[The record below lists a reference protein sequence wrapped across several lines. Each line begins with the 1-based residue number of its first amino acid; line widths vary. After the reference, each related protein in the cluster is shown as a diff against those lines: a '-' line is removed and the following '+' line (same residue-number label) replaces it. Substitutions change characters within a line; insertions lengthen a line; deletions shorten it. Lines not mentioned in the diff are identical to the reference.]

1 MPSFPDAKRKEL
13 NPMRHIRKEV
23 SRSMRKNNDTT
34 DPIAETAEEAETYE
48 KSKDELDNILNFGYG
63 ILEKINNAN
72 NSLLLYKNA
81 IVSKAKY
88 EPIEIQREPVKKGR
102 PKVKKTLQQLQ
113 AELDKTKQD
122 ITQNNAD
129 KNLAD
134 EDALAKVKT
143 RGNTLKQKKKKIES
157 QIKELESKD
166 VDFEDV
172 EPDAVEQYRELTQKG
187 RELEGSGD
195 PLREVDPFEE
205 GIGFPQLDVSTE
217 LGKLYRRV
225 KKVPSYLSKLRVSK
239 MSVDDVTSLEDRSED
254 LAKFKN
260 TLESYIDN
268 RTEILGTLIEYTPA
282 LNKDG
287 LIEKVIERLK
297 EQYQSVSEVLTNA
310 LNQLETLSNKKNV
323 KAIMGTKSLTL
334 KGAGNCCECDPI
346 PFVYRM
352 KYDPQYQTKQYLI
365 K

>member
-157 QIKELESKD
+157 QIKELESKED
-166 VDFEDV
+166 YDV